1 MPTIYPT
8 KDETEKNKWNIMKA
22 IKVDVKNDANHS
34 FGRDLELGTISF
46 GSSLST
52 HHAKSIETILPR

>member
-1 MPTIYPT
+1 
-8 KDETEKNKWNIMKA
+8 MKA
-22 IKVDVKNDANHS
+22 IKVDVENDANHS

-52 HHAKSIETILPR
+52 HHAKSIETILPRLHIFIATNVDTLTH

>member
-1 MPTIYPT
+1 
-8 KDETEKNKWNIMKA
+8 MKA
-22 IKVDVKNDANHS
+22 IKVDVENDANHS